1 MLQESPQEELPILST
16 QIVPELASRLR
27 EAGLLTAIV
36 TLESPRFKHYLKKP
50 ANLLHDRWIYL
61 ERGVDRSV
69 LYRLGTQRSLRQDL
83 TIKPGQGVALLETHD
98 PRSGRSQAIEFDM
111 RSRRVISNIVTF
123 DYEEGPANYNYFSL
137 HRHKGYLKEIPA
149 EKPIEEPTPE
159 PSQLVAECVFA

>member
-1 MLQESPQEELPILST
+1 MLKDSPQEELPILST

-83 TIKPGQGVALLETHD
+83 TIKPGQGVALL
-98 PRSGRSQAIEFDM
+98 Q
-111 RSRRVISNIVTF
+111 IV
-123 DYEEGPANYNYFSL
+123 GA
-137 HRHKGYLKEIPA
+137 
-149 EKPIEEPTPE
+149 
-159 PSQLVAECVFA
+159 